1 MEGHDSMERDS
12 RRIAPTNTI
21 DLSGVVHPSTDGG
34 GARRR
39 RADLRT
45 SSNLVRARA
54 MGGLLTGAAVA
65 ETMSLTGAAGASAGA
80 SAGGVGS
87 VVAGA
92 GTAVAE
98 TVSSLGTYTVAVGTY
113 TVTAPV
119 AVLAA
124 IGVMLA
130 GVASW
135 MAARRFRGRSAETQS
150 LLRGSAYGAGNGD
163 QMV

>member
-1 MEGHDSMERDS
+1 
-12 RRIAPTNTI
+12 
-21 DLSGVVHPSTDGG
+21 
-34 GARRR
+34 
-39 RADLRT
+39 
-45 SSNLVRARA
+45 

-65 ETMSLTGAAGASAGA
+65 ETMSLTGAAGATGV

-87 VVAGA
+87 VFAGA

-119 AVLAA
+119 MLLAA
-124 IGVMLA
+124 VGMMLA

-135 MAARRFRGRSAETQS
+135 MVARRFRGRSAETQS
-150 LLRGSAYGAGNGD
+150 LLRGSAYGTRDGEN
-163 QMV
+163 MV

>member
-1 MEGHDSMERDS
+1 MYKRQ
-12 RRIAPTNTI
+12 
-21 DLSGVVHPSTDGG
+21 VV
-34 GARRR
+34 
-39 RADLRT
+39 
-45 SSNLVRARA
+45 
-54 MGGLLTGAAVA
+54 
-65 ETMSLTGAAGASAGA
+65 
-80 SAGGVGS
+80 
-87 VVAGA
+87 
-92 GTAVAE
+92 E

-124 IGVMLA
+124 VGVMLA

-163 QMV
+163 NMV

>member
-1 MEGHDSMERDS
+1 MVGHDSMEKGLETDRI
-12 RRIAPTNTI
+12 RRTPFNS
-21 DLSGVVHPSTDGG
+21 SGVVDRSTRGG

-39 RADLRT
+39 RADVLD
-45 SSNLVRARA
+45 RA

-65 ETMSLTGAAGASAGA
+65 ETMSLTGAAGASAGT

-124 IGVMLA
+124 VGVMLA
-130 GVASW
+130 GVVSW

-150 LLRGSAYGAGNGD
+150 LLRGSAYGAGND
-163 QMV
+163 NMV

>member
-1 MEGHDSMERDS
+1 MTLQKVTDHDSRGKGLGIGGESAPIRSDS
-12 RRIAPTNTI
+12 TSTVDAR
-21 DLSGVVHPSTDGG
+21 LVVAT
-34 GARRR
+34 
-39 RADLRT
+39 
-45 SSNLVRARA
+45 RA

-65 ETMSLTGAAGASAGA
+65 ETMSLTGAAGATGA

-124 IGVMLA
+124 VGMMLA

-135 MAARRFRGRSAETQS
+135 MVARRFRGRSAETQS
-150 LLRGSAYGAGNGD
+150 LLRGSAYGARDGEN
-163 QMV
+163 MV

>member
-1 MEGHDSMERDS
+1 
-12 RRIAPTNTI
+12 
-21 DLSGVVHPSTDGG
+21 
-34 GARRR
+34 
-39 RADLRT
+39 
-45 SSNLVRARA
+45 

-98 TVSSLGTYTVAVGTY
+98 TVSSLGTYTV
-113 TVTAPV
+113 TAPV

-163 QMV
+163 NMV

>member
-1 MEGHDSMERDS
+1 
-12 RRIAPTNTI
+12 
-21 DLSGVVHPSTDGG
+21 
-34 GARRR
+34 
-39 RADLRT
+39 
-45 SSNLVRARA
+45 

-65 ETMSLTGAAGASAGA
+65 ETMSLTGAAGATGV

-87 VVAGA
+87 VFAGA

-119 AVLAA
+119 MLLAA
-124 IGVMLA
+124 VGMMLA

-135 MAARRFRGRSAETQS
+135 MVARRFRGRSAETQS
-150 LLRGSAYGAGNGD
+150 LLRGSAYGARDGEN
-163 QMV
+163 MV

>member
-1 MEGHDSMERDS
+1 MERDS

-21 DLSGVVHPSTDGG
+21 DLSGVVDPSTDGG

-65 ETMSLTGAAGASAGA
+65 ETMSLTGAAGA

>member
-1 MEGHDSMERDS
+1 MERDS

-124 IGVMLA
+124 IGVLA

>member
-1 MEGHDSMERDS
+1 MEKGLETDRSDEH
-12 RRIAPTNTI
+12 
-21 DLSGVVHPSTDGG
+21 HPSLRRRRPVD
-34 GARRR
+34 ARRR
-39 RADLRT
+39 RET
-45 SSNLVRARA
+45 SSRGPSNLVEPRRARA
-54 MGGLLTGAAVA
+54 MGGLLTGATVA

-124 IGVMLA
+124 VGVMLA

-135 MAARRFRGRSAETQS
+135 LAARRFRGRSAETQS

-163 QMV
+163 NMV

>member
-1 MEGHDSMERDS
+1 MEKGLETDRI
-12 RRIAPTNTI
+12 RRTPFIS
-21 DLSGVVHPSTDGG
+21 SGVVDRSTRGG

-39 RADLRT
+39 RADVLD
-45 SSNLVRARA
+45 RA

-80 SAGGVGS
+80 SAGGIGS

-98 TVSSLGTYTVAVGTY
+98 TVSSLGAY

-124 IGVMLA
+124 VGVMLA

-150 LLRGSAYGAGNGD
+150 LLRGSAYGAGNAD
-163 QMV
+163 DMV

>member
-1 MEGHDSMERDS
+1 M
-12 RRIAPTNTI
+12 IVTI
-21 DLSGVVHPSTDGG
+21 FFKVQN
-34 GARRR
+34 
-39 RADLRT
+39 
-45 SSNLVRARA
+45 SNLH
-54 MGGLLTGAAVA
+54 
-65 ETMSLTGAAGASAGA
+65 
-80 SAGGVGS
+80 S
-87 VVAGA
+87 VSGFGCPAGA

-163 QMV
+163 NMV